1 MSLIISLDEGI
12 DIEKTLDNKLNKIVS
27 TILDQEKMSDC
38 VINLRL
44 LNDNEMRKLNMQ
56 FRQKDKT
63 TNVLSFPNDDI
74 SVKQT
79 KNIGDIAI
87 SIEYVKAEA
96 KKEGK
101 TFDDHIIH
109 MLAHGVY
116 HILGY
121 DHENNENA
129 VIMENKEI
137 QTKTKKGKE
146 KQRKNKEKQRKHKE
160 KQRKAKNNKVKP
172 KKKH

>member
-1 MSLIISLDEGI
+1 M
-12 DIEKTLDNKLNKIVS
+12 S

-44 LNDNEMRKLNMQ
+44 LNDKEMKKLNMQ

-129 VIMENKEI
+129 MIMENKEI
-137 QTKTKKGKE
+137 QTLKKI
-146 KQRKNKEKQRKHKE
+146 NIS
-160 KQRKAKNNKVKP
+160 NP
-172 KKKH
+172 Y

>member
-1 MSLIISLDEGI
+1 MNLIISLDEGI
-12 DIEKTLDNKLNKIVS
+12 DIEKPLDNKLNKIVS
-27 TILDQEKMSDC
+27 IILDQEKMSDC

-44 LNDNEMRKLNMQ
+44 LNDKEMRKLNMQ

-87 SIEYVKAEA
+87 SVEYVKAEA

-101 TFDDHIIH
+101 TFDDHIVH

-129 VIMENKEI
+129 MIMENKEI
-137 QTKTKKGKE
+137 QTLKKI
-146 KQRKNKEKQRKHKE
+146 NIS
-160 KQRKAKNNKVKP
+160 NP
-172 KKKH
+172 Y

>member
-12 DIEKTLDNKLNKIVS
+12 DIEKSLNNKLNKIVS

-44 LNDNEMRKLNMQ
+44 LNDKEMKKLNMQ

-87 SIEYVKAEA
+87 SVEYVKVEA

-137 QTKTKKGKE
+137 QTLKKI
-146 KQRKNKEKQRKHKE
+146 NIS
-160 KQRKAKNNKVKP
+160 NP
-172 KKKH
+172 Y

>member
-1 MSLIISLDEGI
+1 MNLIISLDEGI
-12 DIEKTLDNKLNKIVS
+12 DIEKPLDNKLNKIVS
-27 TILDQEKMSDC
+27 IILDQEKMSDC

-44 LNDNEMRKLNMQ
+44 LNDKEMKKLNMQ

-87 SIEYVKAEA
+87 SVEYVKAEA

-137 QTKTKKGKE
+137 QTLKKI
-146 KQRKNKEKQRKHKE
+146 NIS
-160 KQRKAKNNKVKP
+160 NP
-172 KKKH
+172 Y

>member
-12 DIEKTLDNKLNKIVS
+12 DIEKPLNNKLNKVVS

-44 LNDNEMRKLNMQ
+44 LNDKEMKKLNMQ

-87 SIEYVKAEA
+87 SVEYVKAEA

-121 DHENNENA
+121 DHENDEMA
-129 VIMENKEI
+129 LIMEKKEI
-137 QTKTKKGKE
+137 NILDKI
-146 KQRKNKEKQRKHKE
+146 NI
-160 KQRKAKNNKVKP
+160 NNP
-172 KKKH
+172 Y

>member
-12 DIEKTLDNKLNKIVS
+12 EIEKPLNNKLNKIVS
-27 TILDQEKMSDC
+27 TILEQEKMSDC

-44 LNDNEMRKLNMQ
+44 LNDKEMKKLNMQ

-87 SIEYVKAEA
+87 SVEYVKAEA

-137 QTKTKKGKE
+137 QTLKKI
-146 KQRKNKEKQRKHKE
+146 NIS
-160 KQRKAKNNKVKP
+160 NP
-172 KKKH
+172 Y

>member
-12 DIEKTLDNKLNKIVS
+12 DIEKPLNNKLNKVVS

-44 LNDNEMRKLNMQ
+44 LNDKEMRKLNMQ

-87 SIEYVKAEA
+87 SVEYVKAEA

-109 MLAHGVY
+109 MLIHGIY
-116 HILGY
+116 HILGL
-121 DHENNENA
+121 DHENDKMAE
-129 VIMENKEI
+129 IMEKKEVALLNKLNI
-137 QTKTKKGKE
+137 
-146 KQRKNKEKQRKHKE
+146 RNPY
-160 KQRKAKNNKVKP
+160 N
-172 KKKH
+172 

>member
-12 DIEKTLDNKLNKIVS
+12 DIEKPLNNKLNKVVS

-44 LNDNEMRKLNMQ
+44 LNDKEMKKLNMQ

-87 SIEYVKAEA
+87 SVEYVKAEA
-96 KKEGK
+96 RKEGK

-137 QTKTKKGKE
+137 QTLKKI
-146 KQRKNKEKQRKHKE
+146 NIS
-160 KQRKAKNNKVKP
+160 NP
-172 KKKH
+172 Y

>member
-1 MSLIISLDEGI
+1 MNLIISLDEGI
-12 DIEKTLDNKLNKIVS
+12 DIEKPLDNKLNKIVS

-44 LNDNEMRKLNMQ
+44 LNDKEMRKLNMQ

-74 SVKQT
+74 SVTQT

-87 SIEYVKAEA
+87 SVEYVKAEA

-129 VIMENKEI
+129 MIMENKEI
-137 QTKTKKGKE
+137 QTLKKI
-146 KQRKNKEKQRKHKE
+146 NII
-160 KQRKAKNNKVKP
+160 NP
-172 KKKH
+172 Y

>member
-12 DIEKTLDNKLNKIVS
+12 DIEKPLNNKLNKIVS
-27 TILDQEKMSDC
+27 TILEQEKMSDC

-44 LNDNEMRKLNMQ
+44 LNDKEMKKLNMQ

-63 TNVLSFPNDDI
+63 TNVLSFPNVDI

-87 SIEYVKAEA
+87 SVEYVKAEA

-129 VIMENKEI
+129 MIMENKEI
-137 QTKTKKGKE
+137 QTLKKI
-146 KQRKNKEKQRKHKE
+146 NIS
-160 KQRKAKNNKVKP
+160 NP
-172 KKKH
+172 Y

>member
-1 MSLIISLDEGI
+1 VNLIISLDEGI
-12 DIEKTLDNKLNKIVS
+12 DIEKPLDNKLNKIVS

-44 LNDNEMRKLNMQ
+44 LNDKEMRKLNMQ

-87 SIEYVKAEA
+87 SVEYVKAEA

-101 TFDDHIIH
+101 TFDDHIVH

-129 VIMENKEI
+129 MIMENKEI
-137 QTKTKKGKE
+137 QTLKKI
-146 KQRKNKEKQRKHKE
+146 NIS
-160 KQRKAKNNKVKP
+160 NP
-172 KKKH
+172 Y

>member
-12 DIEKTLDNKLNKIVS
+12 NIEKPLNNKLNKVVS

-44 LNDNEMRKLNMQ
+44 LNDKEMKKLNMQ

-87 SIEYVKAEA
+87 SVEYVKAEA

-101 TFDDHIIH
+101 TFDDHVIH
-109 MLAHGVY
+109 MLTHGVY

-137 QTKTKKGKE
+137 QTLKKI
-146 KQRKNKEKQRKHKE
+146 NIS
-160 KQRKAKNNKVKP
+160 NP
-172 KKKH
+172 Y

>member
-12 DIEKTLDNKLNKIVS
+12 DIEKPLNNKLNKIVS

-87 SIEYVKAEA
+87 SVEYVKAEA

-137 QTKTKKGKE
+137 QTLKKI
-146 KQRKNKEKQRKHKE
+146 NIS
-160 KQRKAKNNKVKP
+160 NP
-172 KKKH
+172 Y

>member
-12 DIEKTLDNKLNKIVS
+12 DIEKPLNNKLNKVVS

-44 LNDNEMRKLNMQ
+44 LNDKEMKKLNMQ

-87 SIEYVKAEA
+87 SVEYVKAEA

-137 QTKTKKGKE
+137 QTLKKL
-146 KQRKNKEKQRKHKE
+146 NIS
-160 KQRKAKNNKVKP
+160 NP
-172 KKKH
+172 Y

>member
-12 DIEKTLDNKLNKIVS
+12 DIEKPLNNKLNKIVS

-44 LNDNEMRKLNMQ
+44 LNDKEMRKLNMQ

-74 SVKQT
+74 SVTQT

-87 SIEYVKAEA
+87 SVEYVKAEA

-129 VIMENKEI
+129 MIMENKEI
-137 QTKTKKGKE
+137 QTLKKI
-146 KQRKNKEKQRKHKE
+146 NIS
-160 KQRKAKNNKVKP
+160 NP
-172 KKKH
+172 Y

>member
-12 DIEKTLDNKLNKIVS
+12 NIEKPLNNKLDKIVS
-27 TILDQEKMSDC
+27 IILDEEKMSDC

-44 LNDNEMRKLNMQ
+44 LDDKEMKKLNMQ
-56 FRQKDKT
+56 FRQKATT
-63 TNVLSFPNDDI
+63 TNVLSFPNDDV

-87 SIEYVKAEA
+87 SVEYVKAEA
-96 KKEGK
+96 EKEGK
-101 TFDDHIIH
+101 TFDDHIVH

-129 VIMENKEI
+129 MVMENKEI
-137 QTKTKKGKE
+137 QTLKKINIG
-146 KQRKNKEKQRKHKE
+146 N
-160 KQRKAKNNKVKP
+160 P
-172 KKKH
+172 Y

>member
-12 DIEKTLDNKLNKIVS
+12 DIEKLLNNKLNKVVS

-44 LNDNEMRKLNMQ
+44 LNDKEMKKLNMQ

-87 SIEYVKAEA
+87 SVEYVKAEA

-137 QTKTKKGKE
+137 QTLKKI
-146 KQRKNKEKQRKHKE
+146 NIS
-160 KQRKAKNNKVKP
+160 NP
-172 KKKH
+172 Y

>member
-12 DIEKTLDNKLNKIVS
+12 DIEKPLNNKLNRVVS
-27 TILDQEKMSDC
+27 IILDQEKMSDC

-44 LNDNEMRKLNMQ
+44 LNDKEMKKLNMQ

-87 SIEYVKAEA
+87 SVEYVKAEA

-129 VIMENKEI
+129 VIMESKEI
-137 QTKTKKGKE
+137 QTLKKI
-146 KQRKNKEKQRKHKE
+146 NIS
-160 KQRKAKNNKVKP
+160 NP
-172 KKKH
+172 Y

>member
-12 DIEKTLDNKLNKIVS
+12 DIEKPLNNKLNKIVS

-44 LNDNEMRKLNMQ
+44 LNDKEMKKLNMQ

-87 SIEYVKAEA
+87 SVEYVKVEA

-137 QTKTKKGKE
+137 QTLKKI
-146 KQRKNKEKQRKHKE
+146 NIS
-160 KQRKAKNNKVKP
+160 NP
-172 KKKH
+172 Y

>member
-1 MSLIISLDEGI
+1 MNLIISLDEGI
-12 DIEKTLDNKLNKIVS
+12 DIENPLNNKLNKIVS
-27 TILDQEKMSDC
+27 TIFDQEKMSDC

-44 LNDNEMRKLNMQ
+44 LNDKEMRKLNMQ

-87 SIEYVKAEA
+87 SVEYVKAEA

-121 DHENNENA
+121 DHETNENA
-129 VIMENKEI
+129 MIMENKEI
-137 QTKTKKGKE
+137 QTLKKI
-146 KQRKNKEKQRKHKE
+146 NIS
-160 KQRKAKNNKVKP
+160 NP
-172 KKKH
+172 Y

>member
-1 MSLIISLDEGI
+1 VNLIISLDEGI
-12 DIEKTLDNKLNKIVS
+12 DIEKPLDNKLNKIVS
-27 TILDQEKMSDC
+27 TILGQEKMPDC

-44 LNDNEMRKLNMQ
+44 LNDKEMRKLNMQ

-87 SIEYVKAEA
+87 SVEYVKAEA

-101 TFDDHIIH
+101 TFDDHIVH

-129 VIMENKEI
+129 MIMENKEI
-137 QTKTKKGKE
+137 QTLKKI
-146 KQRKNKEKQRKHKE
+146 NIS
-160 KQRKAKNNKVKP
+160 NP
-172 KKKH
+172 Y

>member
-12 DIEKTLDNKLNKIVS
+12 DIEKTLNNKLNKVVS

-44 LNDNEMRKLNMQ
+44 LNDKEMKKLNMQ

-87 SIEYVKAEA
+87 SVEYVKAEA

-137 QTKTKKGKE
+137 QTLKKI
-146 KQRKNKEKQRKHKE
+146 NIS
-160 KQRKAKNNKVKP
+160 NP
-172 KKKH
+172 Y

>member
-12 DIEKTLDNKLNKIVS
+12 DIEKPLDNKLNKIVS

-44 LNDNEMRKLNMQ
+44 LNDKEMRKLNMQ

-74 SVKQT
+74 SVTQT

-87 SIEYVKAEA
+87 SVEYVKAEA

-101 TFDDHIIH
+101 NFDDHIIH

-129 VIMENKEI
+129 MIMEYKEI
-137 QTKTKKGKE
+137 QTLKKI
-146 KQRKNKEKQRKHKE
+146 NIS
-160 KQRKAKNNKVKP
+160 NP
-172 KKKH
+172 Y

>member
-12 DIEKTLDNKLNKIVS
+12 DIEKPLNNKLNKVVA
-27 TILDQEKMSDC
+27 TILEQEKMSDC

-44 LNDNEMRKLNMQ
+44 LNDKEMKKLNMQ

-87 SIEYVKAEA
+87 SVEYVKAEA

-137 QTKTKKGKE
+137 QTLKKI
-146 KQRKNKEKQRKHKE
+146 NIS
-160 KQRKAKNNKVKP
+160 NP
-172 KKKH
+172 Y

>member
-1 MSLIISLDEGI
+1 MSLRISLDEGI
-12 DIEKTLDNKLNKIVS
+12 DIEKPLNNKLNKIVS

-44 LNDNEMRKLNMQ
+44 LNDKEMKKLNMQ

-87 SIEYVKAEA
+87 SVEYVKAEA

-129 VIMENKEI
+129 MIMENKEI
-137 QTKTKKGKE
+137 QTLKKI
-146 KQRKNKEKQRKHKE
+146 NIS
-160 KQRKAKNNKVKP
+160 NP
-172 KKKH
+172 Y

>member
-12 DIEKTLDNKLNKIVS
+12 DIEKPLNNKLNKVVS

-44 LNDNEMRKLNMQ
+44 LNDKEMKKLNMQ

-87 SIEYVKAEA
+87 SVEYVKAEA

-121 DHENNENA
+121 DHENDENA

-137 QTKTKKGKE
+137 QTLKKI
-146 KQRKNKEKQRKHKE
+146 NIS
-160 KQRKAKNNKVKP
+160 NP
-172 KKKH
+172 Y

>member
-1 MSLIISLDEGI
+1 MNLIISLDEGI
-12 DIEKTLDNKLNKIVS
+12 DIEKPLDNKLNKIVS
-27 TILDQEKMSDC
+27 TILGQEKMPDC

-44 LNDNEMRKLNMQ
+44 LNDKEMRKLNMQ

-74 SVKQT
+74 SVTQT

-87 SIEYVKAEA
+87 SVEYVKAEA

-101 TFDDHIIH
+101 TFDDHIVH

-129 VIMENKEI
+129 MIMENKEI
-137 QTKTKKGKE
+137 QTLKKINI
-146 KQRKNKEKQRKHKE
+146 RN
-160 KQRKAKNNKVKP
+160 P
-172 KKKH
+172 Y

>member
-44 LNDNEMRKLNMQ
+44 LNDKEMKKLNMQ

-87 SIEYVKAEA
+87 SVEYVKAEA

-121 DHENNENA
+121 DHENDENA

-137 QTKTKKGKE
+137 QTLKKI
-146 KQRKNKEKQRKHKE
+146 NIS
-160 KQRKAKNNKVKP
+160 NP
-172 KKKH
+172 Y

>member
-12 DIEKTLDNKLNKIVS
+12 DIEKPLNNKLNKVVS
-27 TILDQEKMSDC
+27 IILDQEKMSNC

-44 LNDNEMRKLNMQ
+44 LNDKEMKKLNMQ

-87 SIEYVKAEA
+87 SVEYVKAEA

-137 QTKTKKGKE
+137 QTLKKI
-146 KQRKNKEKQRKHKE
+146 NIS
-160 KQRKAKNNKVKP
+160 NP
-172 KKKH
+172 Y

>member
-12 DIEKTLDNKLNKIVS
+12 DIEKPLNNKLNKVVS

-44 LNDNEMRKLNMQ
+44 LNDKEMKKLNMQ

-87 SIEYVKAEA
+87 SVEYVKAEA

-137 QTKTKKGKE
+137 KTLKKI
-146 KQRKNKEKQRKHKE
+146 NIS
-160 KQRKAKNNKVKP
+160 NP
-172 KKKH
+172 Y

>member
-1 MSLIISLDEGI
+1 VSLIISLDEGI
-12 DIEKTLDNKLNKIVS
+12 DIEKSLNNKLNKIVS

-44 LNDNEMRKLNMQ
+44 LNDKEMKKLNMQ

-87 SIEYVKAEA
+87 SVEYVKAEA

-137 QTKTKKGKE
+137 QTLKKI
-146 KQRKNKEKQRKHKE
+146 NIS
-160 KQRKAKNNKVKP
+160 NP
-172 KKKH
+172 Y

>member
-12 DIEKTLDNKLNKIVS
+12 NIEKPLNNKLNKIVS
-27 TILDQEKMSDC
+27 TILEQEKMSDC

-44 LNDNEMRKLNMQ
+44 LNDKEMKKLNMQ

-87 SIEYVKAEA
+87 SVEYVKAEA
-96 KKEGK
+96 RKEGK

-137 QTKTKKGKE
+137 QTLKKI
-146 KQRKNKEKQRKHKE
+146 NIS
-160 KQRKAKNNKVKP
+160 NP
-172 KKKH
+172 Y

>member
-12 DIEKTLDNKLNKIVS
+12 DIEKPLNNKLNKIVS

-44 LNDNEMRKLNMQ
+44 LNDKEMKKLNMQ

-87 SIEYVKAEA
+87 SVEYVKAEA

-121 DHENNENA
+121 DHENDENA
-129 VIMENKEI
+129 MIMENKEI
-137 QTKTKKGKE
+137 QTL
-146 KQRKNKEKQRKHKE
+146 KQINIG
-160 KQRKAKNNKVKP
+160 NP
-172 KKKH
+172 Y

>member
-12 DIEKTLDNKLNKIVS
+12 DIEKPLDNKLKKIVS
-27 TILDQEKMSDC
+27 TILEQEKMSDC

-44 LNDNEMRKLNMQ
+44 LNDKEMRKLNMQ

-87 SIEYVKAEA
+87 SVEYVKAEA

-129 VIMENKEI
+129 MIMENKEI
-137 QTKTKKGKE
+137 ETLKKI
-146 KQRKNKEKQRKHKE
+146 NIS
-160 KQRKAKNNKVKP
+160 NP
-172 KKKH
+172 Y

>member
-12 DIEKTLDNKLNKIVS
+12 DIEKPLNNKLNKVVS

-44 LNDNEMRKLNMQ
+44 LNDKEMKKLNMQ
-56 FRQKDKT
+56 FRQKGKT

-87 SIEYVKAEA
+87 SVEYVKAEA

-137 QTKTKKGKE
+137 QTLKKI
-146 KQRKNKEKQRKHKE
+146 NIS
-160 KQRKAKNNKVKP
+160 NP
-172 KKKH
+172 Y

>member
-12 DIEKTLDNKLNKIVS
+12 DIEKPLNNKLNKVVS
-27 TILDQEKMSDC
+27 TILEQEKMSDC

-44 LNDNEMRKLNMQ
+44 LNDKEMKKLNMQ

-87 SIEYVKAEA
+87 SVEYVKAEA

-137 QTKTKKGKE
+137 QTLKKI
-146 KQRKNKEKQRKHKE
+146 NIS
-160 KQRKAKNNKVKP
+160 NP
-172 KKKH
+172 Y

>member
-12 DIEKTLDNKLNKIVS
+12 AIEKPLDNKLNKIVS

-44 LNDNEMRKLNMQ
+44 LNDKEMRKLNMQ

-74 SVKQT
+74 SVTQT

-87 SIEYVKAEA
+87 SVEYVKAEA

-129 VIMENKEI
+129 MIMENKEI
-137 QTKTKKGKE
+137 QTLKKI
-146 KQRKNKEKQRKHKE
+146 NIS
-160 KQRKAKNNKVKP
+160 NP
-172 KKKH
+172 Y